1 MFKQHLSCA
10 LVTLISYAYIMCR
23 SYDIDGL
30 AQRKEFPRAY
40 EKLCEGRTA
49 MDKAQRKYN
58 RTAALFEEYLQLHR
72 EANVQLTQ
80 LKERCIEV
88 RISS

>member
-1 MFKQHLSCA
+1 M
-10 LVTLISYAYIMCR
+10 VTRINSYCVWY
-23 SYDIDGL
+23 IDGL

-72 EANVQLTQ
+72 EANAQLTQ

-88 RISS
+88 SSGWCF